1 MRRQMTR
8 EKMALS
14 RCYSCNA
21 TVKAD
26 EFECYA
32 CGDAIEGRRRSKFGS
47 GFATVLMIML
57 CTGVF
62 VTLASVV
69 MNRLR

>member
-1 MRRQMTR
+1 
-8 EKMALS
+8 MALT

-21 TVKAD
+21 TVKPD

-32 CGDAIEGRRRSKFGS
+32 CGEAIEGRRRSKFGS
-47 GFATVLMIML
+47 GFATVLMIVI
-57 CTGVF
+57 CTSVF
-62 VTLASVV
+62 VTIASMV